1 MVFISIGHHPN
12 QSHHHTGHFEGTIT
26 MLKRFVQD
34 TYNYLTE
41 EQRLARLTA
50 GVVRLVNSTGDLH
63 SVDIRHPE
71 EVIGNLRNLGS
82 DVRVVHKNRNTQSSI
97 FECSIN
103 PIDLNAAR
111 QFDKGI

>member
-34 TYNYLTE
+34 IHNYFTH
-41 EQRLARLTA
+41 QKRLGRFTD
-50 GVVRLVNSTGDLH
+50 GVVRLVEGTGDLH

-71 EVIGNLRNLGS
+71 EIIGNLRNLGS
-82 DVRVVHKNRNTQSSI
+82 EVRVVHENRNPQYSI
-97 FECSIN
+97 FGRSIN
-103 PIDLNAAR
+103 LDKAR
-111 QFDKGI
+111 QFYEGI